1 MQSTNSPAAN
11 FFFIDFSGMR
21 FPPDGPRGVGIA
33 RARGEMGFRAPRGQG
48 SPVDQ
53 DAFLGPILEG
63 ISAPQCH
70 ADRHA
75 ASAVRDSGTG
85 NVAKAEALVE
95 EAGGIFGPYA
105 EIKAK
110 PAASGLADQRA
121 HELPTNALAARIR
134 FHADRHLR
142 SLFVPVGDPELF
154 GRKAPRPGCTDDFA
168 VLFGDEPEIPGS
180 LPAGEI
186 FGYGRNRLR
195 RLCIGFIGRHR
206 EKIPQY
212 LEVILDSRT
221 DHKIGH
227 LICSLFSKVAARI
240 LKITELATL
249 LRLRAE
255 HRRAVDRIR
264 ICTRL
269 CLPGGRFGWFG
280 FLFRGEN
287 VSRVIGP
294 SRWPYRVRSRL
305 AAGGSAIPLASV
317 EAVEPLRRAAIE
329 R

>member
-1 MQSTNSPAAN
+1 MGRGASASRERVARWGLWRLVGSGHRSTR
-11 FFFIDFSGMR
+11 MR
-21 FPPDGPRGVGIA
+21 FWVQYSGGV
-33 RARGEMGFRAPRGQG
+33 
-48 SPVDQ
+48 
-53 DAFLGPILEG
+53 
-63 ISAPQCH
+63 SAPECH

-95 EAGGIFGPYA
+95 ATGGIFGPHA

-110 PAASGLADQRA
+110 PAASGLADQHA
-121 HELPTNALAARIR
+121 HELSANALAARIR

-142 SLFVPVGDPELF
+142 SLFVPVGDLELF
-154 GRKAPRPGCTDDFA
+154 GGEAPCPGCTDDFA

-227 LICSLFSKVAARI
+227 LTCSLFTKVTRRI
-240 LKITELATL
+240 PKITELATL

-264 ICTRL
+264 ICKRL
-269 CLPGGRFGWFG
+269 CLPSGRFGLFG
-280 FLFRGEN
+280 SLFRGED
-287 VSRVIGP
+287 VPRLVGP
-294 SRWPYRVRSRL
+294 SRWPYPVRSRL
-305 AAGGSAIPLASV
+305 AAGGSKIPPASV
-317 EAVEPLRRAAIE
+317 KAVEPLRRAAIE
-329 R
+329 RSMRIRR

>member
-1 MQSTNSPAAN
+1 
-11 FFFIDFSGMR
+11 MR
-21 FPPDGPRGVGIA
+21 FW
-33 RARGEMGFRAPRGQG
+33 GQY
-48 SPVDQ
+48 S
-53 DAFLGPILEG
+53 EG
-63 ISAPQCH
+63 LSAPQCH

-95 EAGGIFGPYA
+95 ATGLILGPHA

-121 HELPTNALAARIR
+121 QKLPANALAARIR
-134 FHADRHLR
+134 FYADRHLR
-142 SLFVPVGDPELF
+142 SLFLSIGDLDLF
-154 GRKAPRPGCTDDFA
+154 GGEAPCPGCTDDFA
-168 VLFGDEPEIPGS
+168 VLFGDEPKIPGP

-227 LICSLFSKVAARI
+227 LTCSLFTDAAQRQ
-240 LKITELATL
+240 
-249 LRLRAE
+249 
-255 HRRAVDRIR
+255 
-264 ICTRL
+264 
-269 CLPGGRFGWFG
+269 
-280 FLFRGEN
+280 
-287 VSRVIGP
+287 
-294 SRWPYRVRSRL
+294 
-305 AAGGSAIPLASV
+305 AADL
-317 EAVEPLRRAAIE
+317 
-329 R
+329 